1 MPLSEDEQK
10 ILEDIESQ
18 FYETDPRLAKEVQ
31 STTVYTKH
39 IKLLRWSI
47 LVFMA
52 GLLMMIFT
60 LAVHFVLAATGFLLM
75 LVAALMFE
83 HSLRQLGK
91 TTLEQQ
97 AQRKHSGDLW
107 DVFGNTGR
115 KMRDRFSKDS

>member
-47 LVFMA
+47 FAFVV
-52 GLLMMIFT
+52 GLLIMIFT
-60 LAVHFVLAATGFLLM
+60 LSVHFVLAATGFLVM

-91 TTLEQQ
+91 TTLQQQ
-97 AQRKHSGDLW
+97 AQRKRSGDLW
-107 DVFGNTGR
+107 DVFGSTGQ
-115 KMRDRFSKDS
+115 KMRDRFRKDS

>member
-47 LVFMA
+47 LVFIA